1 MAAKKTA
8 KPKYPVRE
16 ANADDAFDLM
26 GIVSAAGGGE
36 KLGEAVGMAIEAFS
50 KGANDLGVRAA
61 TVAIT
66 DGLNAAFRDPTVR
79 RDAKSFIYSLWQPK
93 LTVGEG
99 EDYEG
104 AKDKAWA
111 KLPMSAPLAIAH
123 AFYQTDSFTDFLE
136 FFTSMMQTSKDSS
149 DSSTPSNEPTDIQTA
164 KS

>member
-1 MAAKKTA
+1 MATKKTA

-16 ANADDAFDLM
+16 ATADDAFDLM
-26 GIVSAAGGGE
+26 GIVSAAGGGD

-66 DGLNAAFRDPTVR
+66 DGLNTALRDPTVR
-79 RDAKSFIYSLWQPK
+79 RDAKSFIFGLWQPK

-99 EDYEG
+99 ENYEE
-104 AKDKAWA
+104 AKVKAWA
-111 KLPMSAPLAIAH
+111 KLPMSAVPAIVH

-136 FFTSMMQTSKDSS
+136 FFTSMMPTSKDST
-149 DSSTPSNEPTDIQTA
+149 DSSTPSNEPTDIQT
-164 KS
+164 KTS